1 MRSRARS
8 RRQPDEPSLGTR
20 TGKSRESRVVVRVRV
35 RYFVGKARA
44 DAYPDAMAHR
54 RAAACLVNAAR
65 LDFDAKLDLSK
76 IADACGGAS
85 CLTRHDDSTPSPAV
99 IATRAT
105 NHDIVITKEVPVDVH
120 LLPPSVKLICEAGTG
135 YNNVDLDAAKRR
147 GIVVCNVPTY
157 STDAVA
163 HLVVTHVLN
172 FSASIVHQQRMLA
185 RGDRSNFAGPKL
197 THAHDEVGG
206 KTIGLVGGTGAIG
219 AKVADIAAALGMK
232 TLVWSRRATTT
243 ARWEAARSLHDLL
256 ERSDYVS
263 VHCPLN
269 AETRHLI
276 DAVALGKMKKTAYL
290 INTARGGVVCEEDLV
305 DALKKGTIA
314 GAGLDVQ
321 ETEPPPEDSPLYTL
335 PNVILTPHIGWKRV
349 ETRQR
354 LMDMVAE
361 NIAAFLDGKPVN
373 VVNP

>member
-1 MRSRARS
+1 MRRAHRGAGGSALPRPLASTTRRALPRDSNGQIARVAS
-8 RRQPDEPSLGTR
+8 RR
-20 TGKSRESRVVVRVRV
+20 VVRVRV

-172 FSASIVHQQRMLA
+172 FS
-185 RGDRSNFAGPKL
+185 
-197 THAHDEVGG
+197 
-206 KTIGLVGGTGAIG
+206 GAFYT
-219 AKVADIAAALGMK
+219 KVF
-232 TLVWSRRATTT
+232 
-243 ARWEAARSLHDLL
+243 H
-256 ERSDYVS
+256 
-263 VHCPLN
+263 P
-269 AETRHLI
+269 
-276 DAVALGKMKKTAYL
+276 
-290 INTARGGVVCEEDLV
+290 
-305 DALKKGTIA
+305 
-314 GAGLDVQ
+314 
-321 ETEPPPEDSPLYTL
+321 SPGF
-335 PNVILTPHIGWKRV
+335 NV
-349 ETRQR
+349 
-354 LMDMVAE
+354 
-361 NIAAFLDGKPVN
+361 
-373 VVNP
+373 